1 MPIKQHLSCSFFLLR
16 LAFLSNELSP
26 SQCSHTIIIV
36 RLLMAQ
42 VHWVE
47 ELLSKDIWEKCS
59 FNLYFSLANVD
70 IGSSMINIMLFTLED
85 VVTEM

>member
-1 MPIKQHLSCSFFLLR
+1 MSSRHLS
-16 LAFLSNELSP
+16 AV
-26 SQCSHTIIIV
+26 TIIIV

-47 ELLSKDIWEKCS
+47 ELLSKDIWEKRS
-59 FNLYFSLANVD
+59 SNLYFSLANVN
-70 IGSSMINIMLFTLED
+70 IGSSMINITLFTLED